1 MGIGSGLGSQVGWSV
16 ESTYGTYV
24 APTSFTRF
32 RSFSPTKTATRVQGE
47 GIAAGALGPYLSH
60 WVETTTGGQATLAID
75 VQSKGMGKLFQA
87 LMGTSVT
94 PVQQAATTAY
104 LQTHTLAD
112 PYGKS
117 LTVQGGLPLRGGTV
131 TPANLLGVK
140 VTGCDLSCSVDGL
153 LQASFDLDARAYENS
168 TALATASY
176 LSSNVFHGAQ
186 MAVKLG
192 TYSSESAVTAGV
204 RSVSVSIKR
213 PESTDDVY
221 AGASGL
227 KAEPVLNAFADIT
240 GSVEAD
246 FTAVADWHN
255 RARDN
260 STTSLVWEFIG
271 PLIASTYYETF
282 RVTLPGIKFT
292 DPSLQGL
299 DGPDVLSNSY
309 GFAWG
314 YDGTNLPKVEITSTD
329 ATLL

>member
-1 MGIGSGLGSQVGWSV
+1 MAIGSGLGSQVGWSA

-32 RSFSPTKTATRVQGE
+32 RSFNGTKTATRVQGE
-47 GIAAGALGPYLSH
+47 GIAAGAFGPYLSH
-60 WVETTTGGQATLAID
+60 WVETTTGGTATLAID

-94 PVQQAATTAY
+94 PVAQGASIAY

-112 PYGKS
+112 PYGKF
-117 LTVQGGLPLRGGTV
+117 LTVQGSLPLRGGTP
-131 TPANLLGVK
+131 TPTNLLGTK

-153 LQASFDLDARAYENS
+153 LSASFDLDSRAYENTTS
-168 TALATASY
+168 LASASY

-192 TYSSESAVTAGV
+192 AAGSESAVTAGV
-204 RSVSVSIKR
+204 RSVNVSIKR
-213 PESTDDVY
+213 PMSTDDVY

-227 KAEPVLNAFADIT
+227 KAEPVLNAYADIT

-260 STTSLVWEFIG
+260 TTTSLVWEFVG

-292 DPSLQGL
+292 SPDLQGV
-299 DGPDVLSNSY
+299 DGTDVLSNTY
-309 GFAWG
+309 NFAWA
-314 YDGTNLPKVEITSTD
+314 YDGTNLPKIELISSD